1 MSPWPKAPDVARSS
15 SVLFICGRNAVRSP
29 MAACLA
35 AASFPSLYIAS
46 GGVAPGKR
54 DPFVDAVLAEASLQL
69 NAHNPQALEDLED
82 LNFDLAITLSPE
94 AHHKALELTRTHAI
108 DVEYW
113 PMPDPTLVTGTRDQI
128 MAAYRDLRDRLDERI
143 RARLA

>member
-1 MSPWPKAPDVARSS
+1 
-15 SVLFICGRNAVRSP
+15 

-46 GGVAPGKR
+46 GGVAPGER
-54 DPFVDAVLAEASLQL
+54 DPFVDAVLAEAGLKL
-69 NAHNPQALEDLED
+69 DAHKPQALEDLED

-94 AHHKALELTRTHAI
+94 AHHKALELTCTHAI

-113 PMPDPTLVTGTRDQI
+113 PTFDPTLTIGTREQI
-128 MAAYRDLRDRLDERI
+128 IAAYRDLRDRLDERI
-143 RARLA
+143 RTRLA

>member
-1 MSPWPKAPDVARSS
+1 MTRPS

-29 MAACLA
+29 IAACLA

-46 GGVAPGKR
+46 GGVAPGER
-54 DPFVDAVLAEASLQL
+54 DPFVDAVLAETGL
-69 NAHNPQALEDLED
+69 NLGAHKPQVLEDLED

-113 PMPDPTLVTGTRDQI
+113 PMPDPTLAMGTRDQI
-128 MAAYRDLRDRLDERI
+128 MAAYRDLRERLGKRI
-143 RARLA
+143 RSRLA